1 MFFEISP
8 SDSHMPQVLL
18 EEQTSHLSL
27 VGLLL
32 GNPQS
37 GTQLDQK
44 IVRK

>member
-1 MFFEISP
+1 
-8 SDSHMPQVLL
+8 MPPVLL

-37 GTQLDQK
+37 GTQLAQK
-44 IVRK
+44 IVKK